1 VNHAITLYGLGPTRS
16 SRCQWTL
23 LELGLEFEFIE
34 DRSLIGSDELK
45 PHHPQAKFP
54 AIVIDGESLF
64 ESAAICTHLCDLV
77 PAAGLLGA
85 AGTRARALHNQWTAF
100 CLSEMEAY
108 LWHTAKHTSFYPE
121 EKRVPAVVDA
131 NSGEYRSAAK
141 VLNDVLSESPFLVD
155 GQFSVTDIFVG
166 WAVNWGRR
174 MGQNEGFD
182 NLQSYLDRLFAREHC
197 TLNPE

>member
-1 VNHAITLYGLGPTRS
+1 MNHAITLYGLGPTRS

-108 LWHTAKHTSFYPE
+108 LWHTRKTHEFLSGREARTGGRGRE
-121 EKRVPAVVDA
+121 QRRVSQCCEGAERRAFRKSV
-131 NSGEYRSAAK
+131 SG
-141 VLNDVLSESPFLVD
+141 
-155 GQFSVTDIFVG
+155 
-166 WAVNWGRR
+166 
-174 MGQNEGFD
+174 
-182 NLQSYLDRLFAREHC
+182 
-197 TLNPE
+197 